1 MIGNQFAEVSASD
14 SGVDEYE
21 LAQASV
27 SGDVSDAE
35 SAVLDQLAQ
44 VSVSD
49 DMTDAE
55 AMAMDQLA

>member
-14 SGVDEYE
+14 SGVDEYR

-35 SAVLDQLAQ
+35 SAVRNQLAE

-49 DMTDAE
+49 DMDDA
-55 AMAMDQLA
+55 